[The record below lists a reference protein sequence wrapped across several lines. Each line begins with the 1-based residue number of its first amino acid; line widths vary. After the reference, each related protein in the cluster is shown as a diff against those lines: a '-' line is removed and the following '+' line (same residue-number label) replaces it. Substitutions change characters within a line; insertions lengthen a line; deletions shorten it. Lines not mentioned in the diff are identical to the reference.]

1 MPKLG
6 ISMLPLPEYLVSMRD
21 FFESGGYVLWAIFAV
36 SLLLW
41 ALIIERYIYLRLV
54 YPKELEMQLARWRRR
69 LDQRSWFARKIRS
82 ALIFD
87 LATRLT
93 RFLPLIKSLIAV
105 CPLLG
110 LLGTVT
116 GMINVFDVITVLGTT
131 NPRAMAT
138 GISMATIPTMAGLVV
153 ALSGLFFS
161 GQLRQQAAVERQRV
175 SDLLR
180 ETDGESA

>member
-1 MPKLG
+1 M
-6 ISMLPLPEYLVSMRD
+6 SSLPEYLAVLRD

-36 SLLLW
+36 SLVLW
-41 ALIIERYIYLRLV
+41 ALIIERYVYLRLV
-54 YPKELEMQLARWRRR
+54 YPKDLQMQLQVWRGRS
-69 LDQRSWFARKIRS
+69 DQRSWFAQKIRA
-82 ALIFD
+82 ALVFE
-87 LATRLT
+87 LATRLS
-93 RFLPLIKSLIAV
+93 RFLALIKSLIAV

-116 GMINVFDVITVLGTT
+116 GMINVFDVMAVLGTT

-161 GQLRQQAAVERQRV
+161 GRLRQQAAMERQRV
-175 SDLLR
+175 FDLLR
-180 ETDGESA
+180 QPRGETA